1 MSVAAEACL
10 MHEVGIAN
18 SILEAGHTEAARR
31 PGATLTGIGVR
42 IGVLS
47 GVDIDALRFAFEC
60 ITAETE
66 DEKVVLTTEKCP
78 RVNRCE
84 DCNNEFA
91 SPQLSPFTDAPCPR
105 CHSTRTKFVS
115 GDQLDIAFVE
125 VEEP

>member
-1 MSVAAEACL
+1 
-10 MHEVGIAN
+10 MHEVGIAS
-18 SILEAGHTEAARR
+18 SILEAGHKETQRR
-31 PGATLTGIGVR
+31 PGAKLIGIGVR

-60 ITAETE
+60 ITSATE
-66 DEKVVLTTEKCP
+66 DEKVVFTAESCP
-78 RVNRCE
+78 RMNRCE
-84 DCNNEFA
+84 ECANEFS

-105 CHSTRTKFVS
+105 CHSARTRFVS